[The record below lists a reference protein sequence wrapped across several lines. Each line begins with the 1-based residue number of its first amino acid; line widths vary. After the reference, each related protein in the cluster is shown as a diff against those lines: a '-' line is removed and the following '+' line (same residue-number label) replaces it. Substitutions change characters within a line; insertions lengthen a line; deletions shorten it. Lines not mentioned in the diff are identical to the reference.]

1 MSTLTFK
8 DSPVGRAAKNALEH
22 LLADHRNN
30 EFTYADFPPVP
41 QEFLDYMA
49 DELKEASRTPGMAVM
64 NAENVEQW
72 ANSEI
77 IGPLKRAGYVDSAG
91 YHTFVFTE
99 NGKSIDNIELEG

>member
-1 MSTLTFK
+1 MSTLTFE

-49 DELKEASRTPGMAVM
+49 DELKEASRTPGLAVA